1 MRCWLVSRLRCGA
14 APWKRPTDRGSQ
26 LIVGTGWKHAS
37 YAAMLAFVLLGTLP
51 LHRYFHLSVLRQP
64 LRLLGAIVPT
74 ALLFVAWDLA
84 ATAAGQWRFD
94 PAQTFTARLWGLP
107 LEEYA
112 FFVVIPLA
120 GILTF
125 EAVGVARSRRRAP

>member
-1 MRCWLVSRLRCGA
+1 
-14 APWKRPTDRGSQ
+14 
-26 LIVGTGWKHAS
+26 
-37 YAAMLAFVLLGTLP
+37 MLALVLAGTLP
-51 LHRYFHLSVLRQP
+51 LHRYYRLGVLRQP
-64 LRLLGAIVPT
+64 LRLLLAIVPA

-84 ATAAGQWRFD
+84 ATASGQWHFD
-94 PAQTFTARLWGLP
+94 PAQTFSVRLWGLP

-125 EAVGVARSRRRAP
+125 EAVTVVISRRRAS